1 MSAAPNLPPF
11 YNDQPPERPEPPVRR
26 SHRWTRVV
34 AWIFGGIALLILLI
48 ALAVIYAL
56 HSPRV
61 HQYVLSTAQTK
72 ASAALGSQV
81 RARDFKLSWSGIS
94 PTVDLYDVHV
104 AGANPYPTP
113 DLLQVDRI
121 HVAVKVTS
129 LLRKTWYLDDI
140 TVDHP
145 VVRVFVDKSG
155 ADNLPQT
162 QTTNQEQK
170 SNTSVFDLGIR
181 HALLNNGEIFYNNQK
196 SDLQA
201 DLRDLHLQSGFDVAK
216 TEYAGNLG
224 YSDGVIKMQ
233 NFNPLPH
240 SLEAE
245 FKANKDKFTL
255 TKATVR
261 SGPSFFSLN
270 ATLENYAQPKV
281 TVNYDASVDS
291 GQFAHILKNPSL
303 PVGVIHAN
311 GRMDY
316 EAVAN
321 QPFLNGV
328 VLHGQVSSP
337 QLLVSTPQFRG
348 PIRNLGAN
356 YSVANG
362 NLLVNNL
369 HANVLGG
376 QLTGTLQTRDLA
388 GNSHSTLDAQI
399 NGVSLAQA
407 KADLRSSPPALQK
420 AGLAGTASGRV
431 HATWGKTM
439 NDLLAQSD
447 LSLNGSM
454 TPQPG
459 AAAVPL
465 QGTIHANYNGAT
477 KAIALNNSY
486 VRAGDMTL
494 NLNGAV
500 GTHSALSLNLQNVNL
515 QQIQTMA
522 ASFGVAVPQ
531 NLGLSGIA
539 SFVGTVSG
547 STTNPHLVGD
557 LTVNDLHA
565 KGTAWRFLKTHVD
578 ASPSRA
584 ALQNGQLHALDR
596 GAITFNLATALQHW
610 KFTDN
615 SQFQAGLNASQIDIG
630 ALAKAA
636 APSTP
641 VAGVLNASMNLSGTE
656 LSPVGTG
663 KLSLTN
669 GKVSGETIQN
679 LTANM
684 QANGNVL
691 TAALNAKL
699 PAGGANGNLNY
710 DTKAQTFTADLRVPG
725 LQLGQL
731 ETVKGRGM
739 DLNGVLSLVANG
751 RGSIHNPELT
761 ANAQIPRLAMNGQ
774 TISGLAL
781 QANVANKVANF
792 NLNSNVVNTAL
803 KAQGTVQLVGDYYG
817 NVTLD
822 SQVIPLAPLV
832 AAYAPSQAGA
842 ITGQTE
848 LHATLRGPLKRKDRV
863 EAHVVIPQLSVNYK
877 NAVQLAAA
885 APIKADYANGTLQ
898 LQRSSI
904 RGTDTNLEFE
914 GTVPVAG
921 NGPARLMLVG
931 NVDLRLASLIN
942 PDIASSGQ
950 LQFDINGMGNR
961 ANPNFQ
967 GQIKIVNATFAT
979 GDLPVG
985 LQNGNGVM
993 TLTSDRLNITSFTG
1007 TVGDGTVRATGGV
1020 VYRPSMRFDLALS
1033 GRGMRILIPGGVR
1046 TGVTT
1051 DLSLTGTPMAS
1062 LLRGNVRINQLQ
1074 FTPEFDLMNFMGSFG
1089 GGEATPPP
1097 TEGFTNGL
1105 KLDIGVSSTSGINVS
1120 SRTMSLQGAANLR
1133 VTGTGAQPVV
1143 LGRVNLEGGDL
1154 ILMGNRYIL
1163 NGGTVD
1169 FINPS
1174 RTEPNLNV
1182 SVSTTIQQ
1190 YNIQMRFWGPADH
1203 MHTNYA
1209 SDPALPPSDI
1219 INLIAFGK
1227 TSEAQAA
1234 NPTPPGNLGAES
1246 MIASQVSSQV
1256 TSRLE
1261 KIAGISQLSI
1271 DPVLG
1276 GNGQNPGAKI
1286 AIQQRVTS
1294 KIFVDFATDISSTQN
1309 QTIRLEYHASPRLSF
1324 SGTRDQNGG
1333 FGFDTQI
1340 KKTW

>member
-1 MSAAPNLPPF
+1 MSAAPNLPP
-11 YNDQPPERPEPPVRR
+11 YYDDQPPERPAPPVHR

-48 ALAVIYAL
+48 GCAIVFAL
-56 HSPRV
+56 HSQRV
-61 HQYVLSTAQTK
+61 HRYLLTTVQTK
-72 ASAALGSQV
+72 VSAALGSQV

-94 PTVDLYDVHV
+94 PTVDLYNVSV
-104 AGANPYPTP
+104 AGAPPYANP
-113 DLLQVDRI
+113 DLLDVDRI
-121 HVAVKVTS
+121 HVAVKITS
-129 LLRKTWYLDDI
+129 LLRKAWYIDDI
-140 TVDHP
+140 TLDRPIVH
-145 VVRVFVDKSG
+145 VFVDKSG

-162 QTTNQEQK
+162 KTTNKENQ

-181 HALLNNGEIFYNNQK
+181 HAVLNNGEIYYNNQK

-224 YSDGVIKMQ
+224 YSNGVIKMQ

-261 SGPSFFSLN
+261 SGPSFFTLN
-270 ATLENYAQPKV
+270 ATLEDYANPKL

-291 GQFAHILKNPSL
+291 GQFAKIMKNPSL

-311 GRMDY
+311 GRLDY
-316 EAVAN
+316 QAVAN

-348 PIRNLGAN
+348 PVRNLGAD
-356 YSVANG
+356 YAVTNG
-362 NLLVNNL
+362 NLLVNNI

-376 QLTGTLQTRDLA
+376 QLTGTLETRDLA

-407 KADLRSSPPALQK
+407 KSDLKTSSPALAKTQ
-420 AGLAGTASGRV
+420 LTGTASGRV

-439 NDLLAQSD
+439 NDLVAQSD

-465 QGTIHANYNGAT
+465 QGAIHANYNGAN
-477 KAIALNNSY
+477 KQIALNNSY
-486 VRAGDMTL
+486 LKAGAMTL

-500 GTHSALSLNLQNVNL
+500 GSHSALSLNLQNVDL

-531 NLGLSGIA
+531 GLGLSGIA

-565 KGTAWRFLKTHVD
+565 KGTQWRFLRTHVD
-578 ASPSRA
+578 ASPSNA
-584 ALQNGQLHALDR
+584 ALQNGQLQAMDR
-596 GAITFNLATALQHW
+596 GNATFNLSTALQRW

-615 SQFQAGLNASQIDIG
+615 SQFQVGLNASQIN
-630 ALAKAA
+630 LAPIANAA
-636 APSTP
+636 APTTP
-641 VAGVLNASMNLSGTE
+641 VQGVLNANLSLHGTE
-656 LSPVGTG
+656 LTPIGRGT
-663 KLSLTN
+663 LSLTN
-669 GKVSGETIQN
+669 GKVSGETIQTLNAN
-679 LTANM
+679 L
-684 QANGNVL
+684 QANGNIL
-691 TAALNAKL
+691 TAALNAKI
-699 PAGGANGNLNY
+699 PAGAATGNLNY
-710 DTKAQTFTADLRVPG
+710 NTKAQTFDADLRVPG
-725 LQLGQL
+725 LQIGQL
-731 ETVKGRGM
+731 QTVKARGM
-739 DLNGVLSLVANG
+739 DINGVLSLVANG

-761 ANAQIPRLAMNGQ
+761 ANAQIPKLAMNGQ

-781 QANVANKVANF
+781 QAKVANKVANF

-803 KAQGTVQLVGDYYG
+803 NAHGTVQLVGDYYG
-817 NVTLD
+817 NITLD

-842 ITGQTE
+842 ISGQTE
-848 LHATLRGPLKRKDRV
+848 IHATVKGPLKRKDLV
-863 EAHVVIPQLSVNYK
+863 EAHVVVPQLSVNYK

-885 APIKADYANGTLQ
+885 QPIKADYANGVLQ
-898 LQRSSI
+898 LQRSAI
-904 RGTDTNLEFE
+904 RGTGTNLEFE
-914 GTVPVAG
+914 GTMPVTG

-931 NVDLRLASLIN
+931 NVDLRLASLLD
-942 PDIASSGQ
+942 PDITSSGQ
-950 LQFDINGMGNR
+950 LQFDVNGAGNR

-967 GQIKIVNATFAT
+967 GQIRIVNATFAT

-1007 TVGDGTVRATGGV
+1007 TVGDGTVTATGGV

-1046 TGVTT
+1046 TGITT
-1051 DLSLTGTPMAS
+1051 DLSLSGTPTSS
-1062 LLRGNVRINQLQ
+1062 LLRGNVRITQLQ

-1105 KLDIGVSSTSGINVS
+1105 KLQVGISSTSGINVS

-1133 VTGTGAQPVV
+1133 VTGTAAQPVI
-1143 LGRVNLEGGDL
+1143 LGRVNLDGGDL

-1174 RTEPNLNV
+1174 VTTPNLNV

-1227 TSEAQAA
+1227 TSEAQSA
-1234 NPTPPGNLGAES
+1234 NPTPPGALGAES
-1246 MIASQVSSQV
+1246 LIASQVSSQV
-1256 TSRLE
+1256 TSRLS

-1271 DPVLG
+1271 DPELG
-1276 GNGQNPGAKI
+1276 GNGKTPGAEI

-1294 KIFVDFATDISSTQN
+1294 KIYVDFATDIASTQN
-1309 QTIRLEYHASPRLSF
+1309 QTIRLEYHASPRLSV
-1324 SGTRDQNGG
+1324 SATRDQNGG
-1333 FGFDTQI
+1333 FGFDTKI